1 MLVLLAKPFITMLH
15 KIVAVCD
22 LVLAVILRMIMQHFC
37 YSGSCVDYSS
47 VIDAERLWRC
57 VITYS
62 GFDSPDSLYELLLCQ
77 NLCNCG
83 KLVLLSQLP
92 PPARNNNRSFQSLKD
107 HKVIVI
113 FSRVCFF
120 LLGSGSFP
128 SGVAVLCCF
137 IRNRFLSAWILR
149 HCSSS
154 LICFHSP
161 LTVTDCCF
169 KSFRLLGGREELRKC
184 DEFRL
189 NYPTV
194 IEFNKTINLDHY
206 ITDKNNEGVQLLEDA
221 KECCIMNKISLAHNS
236 TL

>member
-1 MLVLLAKPFITMLH
+1 
-15 KIVAVCD
+15 
-22 LVLAVILRMIMQHFC
+22 MQHFG

-57 VITYS
+57 VITFS
-62 GFDSPDSLYELLLCQ
+62 GFDSPDSLYEHLLCQ

-92 PPARNNNRSFQSLKD
+92 PPARNNRSSFQSPKN
-107 HKVIVI
+107 HKVIAI
-113 FSRVCFF
+113 FSRVFF
-120 LLGSGSFP
+120 FGGGGSGSFP
-128 SGVAVLCCF
+128 SSVAMLCCF
-137 IRNRFLSAWILR
+137 VRNRFLSAWILR
-149 HCSSS
+149 HCSSSS

-169 KSFRLLGGREELRKC
+169 KSLRLLGGREELRKC

-194 IEFNKTINLDHY
+194 IEFNKVSCNLSHNA
-206 ITDKNNEGVQLLEDA
+206 IGK
-221 KECCIMNKISLAHNS
+221 LALS
-236 TL
+236 S

>member
-1 MLVLLAKPFITMLH
+1 MYHKSMLVLLAKPFITMLH

-57 VITYS
+57 VITFS

-77 NLCNCG
+77 NLCDCG

-194 IEFNKTINLDHY
+194 IEFNKVRWNLSHNA
-206 ITDKNNEGVQLLEDA
+206 IGKL
-221 KECCIMNKISLAHNS
+221 SLS
-236 TL
+236 F